1 MVVQEFKIK
10 IISLQLSLPDTYN
23 RDFTMIG
30 RLLGITIYL
39 HVFYCIMRYFM
50 FILLFYLALF
60 TQFNYLRTA
69 EYVLIFV
76 IIVILYDNLICSSS
90 EEIIA
95 TEQL

>member
-1 MVVQEFKIK
+1 
-10 IISLQLSLPDTYN
+10 
-23 RDFTMIG
+23 
-30 RLLGITIYL
+30 
-39 HVFYCIMRYFM
+39 MRYFM